1 MKLRVVQNYNSNTAS
16 YQAGQVI
23 DVPDALG
30 EWLMR
35 DSTGSF
41 QVEADPV
48 EDGPVEDEPR
58 KLRVANRAARPRV
71 AK

>member
-1 MKLRVVQNYNSNTAS
+1 MRLRVVQNYNSNTAS

-41 QVEADPV
+41 EPV
-48 EDGPVEDEPR
+48 EDAPVVEEPR
-58 KLRVANRAARPRV
+58 RLRVANRAAKPRV
-71 AK
+71 EK